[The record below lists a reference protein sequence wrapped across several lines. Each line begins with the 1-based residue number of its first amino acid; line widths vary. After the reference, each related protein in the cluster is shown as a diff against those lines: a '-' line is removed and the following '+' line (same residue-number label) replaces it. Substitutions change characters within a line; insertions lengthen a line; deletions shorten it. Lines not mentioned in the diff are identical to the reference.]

1 MTETATA
8 QHDAAEQLAE
18 QVAVQIKQEGGSLAP
33 AYKAFEAGLAQ
44 FQQSGLPLES
54 LIPAGERGLGF
65 AARHTKNGKSF
76 WGVYGRV
83 VRNKLCAK
91 NSKLHVLAQS
101 GTQLSAASLVG
112 IVMGAL
118 ALPAVAI
125 GIAAAIAGI
134 IASLGIDAFCEY
146 TKPAN
151 ATRKHS

>member
-1 MTETATA
+1 MAESSAS
-8 QHDAAEQLAE
+8 QEKSEQLAE
-18 QVAVQIKQEGGSLAP
+18 QVATQIRQQGGSLDP
-33 AYKAFEAGLAQ
+33 AYKALEAGIAQ

-65 AARHTKNGKSF
+65 AARHAKDGKSF
-76 WGVYGRV
+76 WEIYGKV
-83 VRNKLCAK
+83 VRNKLCTK
-91 NSKLHVLAQS
+91 NSKLHTLAQS

-112 IVMGAL
+112 FVMGAL
-118 ALPAVAI
+118 ALPAAAI

-151 ATRKHS
+151 VA